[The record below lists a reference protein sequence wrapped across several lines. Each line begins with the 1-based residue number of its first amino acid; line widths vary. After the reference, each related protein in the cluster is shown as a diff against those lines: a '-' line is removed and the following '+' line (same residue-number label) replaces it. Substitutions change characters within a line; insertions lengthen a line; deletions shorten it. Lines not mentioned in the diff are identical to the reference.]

1 MRTSKALQA
10 AIQRQQAGRRSKAAR
25 YTAPLKRSVGDHV
38 RSRRHSGSS
47 LEALSVELG
56 LPVNTLRR
64 WSAGRRG
71 GQLARVE
78 VSDGIPPVPAS
89 TPVLVT
95 RSGHRV
101 EGLTIAGLVELLAQL
116 P

>member
-10 AIQRQQAGRRSKAAR
+10 AIHRQQAGRRTKATR
-25 YTAPLKRSVGDHV
+25 YTASLKRSIGEHV
-38 RSRRHSGSS
+38 RSRRSSGAS
-47 LEALSVELG
+47 LEGLSVELG

-64 WSAGRRG
+64 WSGGVASGR
-71 GQLARVE
+71 LARVE
-78 VSDGIPPVPAS
+78 VSECPQARE
-89 TPVLVT
+89 PVLVM

-101 EGLTIAGLVELLAQL
+101 EGLTIAGLVELLARL